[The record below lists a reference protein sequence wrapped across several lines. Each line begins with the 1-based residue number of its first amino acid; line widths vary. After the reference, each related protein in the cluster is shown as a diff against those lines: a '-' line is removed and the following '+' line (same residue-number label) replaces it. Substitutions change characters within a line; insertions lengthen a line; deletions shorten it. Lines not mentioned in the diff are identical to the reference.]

1 MYGIIIQLFLLHIYL
16 RYTSCNL
23 HVNQTFTRTDPGSFG
38 SQKHYQSVTL
48 SRGKVTCGAICGHC
62 FSCVGIGIAESD
74 VVNCFLIFRNSTLNC
89 LSTDRMT
96 PTAPFQ
102 TLDSVIYFILE
113 KESSTAKDISSTE
126 QNPSGGETSS
136 RTSTTTTT
144 TTTTTSA
151 AITKNTQPRQTSS
164 TKPVDNELTD
174 SQVNNDEKSSDNVEK
189 DSAKPSDLQAQPIDQ

>member
-1 MYGIIIQLFLLHIYL
+1 MNGFDYIYEANHKVYIWSMNYMYKLPPHWHGMYGIIIQLFLLHIYL

-113 KESSTAKDISSTE
+113 K
-126 QNPSGGETSS
+126 GEYDFHIYNI
-136 RTSTTTTT
+136 R
-144 TTTTTSA
+144 
-151 AITKNTQPRQTSS
+151 
-164 TKPVDNELTD
+164 
-174 SQVNNDEKSSDNVEK
+174 
-189 DSAKPSDLQAQPIDQ
+189 